1 MGGVPPKVGV
11 FFGKADKVSEG
22 WYWTDTSIGQKRMAA
37 ITGPFETKERAVE
50 NALQSLAARQALS
63 DQPAMNGPSSVSS
76 SEVFTRRPFPL
87 RSRMPG
93 TRLDFWTRVRA
104 ECGTLPAMR
113 GRQGGTLRDG
123 TDPAKDRAGNREI

>member
-22 WYWTDTSIGQKRMAA
+22 WYWTDTSIGQKRMTA

-50 NALQSLAARQALS
+50 NALQSLAARQALT

-76 SEVFTRRPFPL
+76 SEVFTRRPLPL

-113 GRQGGTLRDG
+113 GHQGGTLRDG
-123 TDPAKDRAGNREI
+123 TDPAKDRAGNREM